1 MDNTDVPLPNITFLD
16 GDLSTNLIRAGMPEG
31 ACTEEWIIQNPCC
44 LEKLQNEFI
53 EAGSSIIYAPS
64 VSVGTKGNS
73 DEVCSQLVALS
84 KKAADSR
91 ALTAGVLSFADNASE
106 EDDEIDFFEMFSA
119 YFKQARTLHEAG
131 VDLFVVEGKTSLSQI
146 RAAVLA
152 CKRFDVPTF
161 VTVSVNEEGKTAT
174 GTSALSALV
183 CVQEMRVS
191 AFGLNC
197 SNPPEEMRDIIAD
210 LAPYAKIPLIAR
222 PNAGISDENGD
233 FSLSPEE
240 MAVQM
245 LGIVESGAS
254 YIGGGLGTT
263 PAHIKAMHEKCRG
276 VKPQSKYNDE
286 LNDMIVLCNENQAF
300 FLSPDSIEVSEY
312 IECSQDMSDIL
323 LDLNDTNTDIIGV
336 ELFTADDAVLF
347 MQNVHMASLPI
358 IFKSQSI
365 TALTTALILYPGR
378 ACIDSRCDLSEDV
391 LLSLSQKY
399 GAIIY

>member
-16 GDLSTNLIRAGMPEG
+16 GDLSTNLIRAGMPEE
-31 ACTEEWIIQNPCC
+31 ACAEEWIIQNPCC

-64 VSVGTKGNS
+64 VSVGTISSS
-73 DEVCSQLVALS
+73 DEVCSQLMALS

-91 ALTAGVLSFADNASE
+91 ALAAGVLTFADNALDENE
-106 EDDEIDFFEMFSA
+106 EADFFEMFSA
-119 YFKQARTLHEAG
+119 CFKQARTLHEAG
-131 VDLFVVEGKTSLSQI
+131 ADLFVVEGKISLSQI

-161 VTVSVNEEGKTAT
+161 VTISVDEEGQTAT

-183 CVQEMRVS
+183 CLQEMGVS

-197 SNPPEEMRDIIAD
+197 SHSPEQMRDIIAD

-222 PNAGISDENGD
+222 PNAGISDENGNY
-233 FSLSPEE
+233 SLTPEE

-263 PAHIKAMHEKCRG
+263 PAHIKAICEKCKG
-276 VKPQSKYNDE
+276 VRPQSKYNDE
-286 LNDMIVLCNENQAF
+286 LNDMLVLCNENQAF

-323 LDLNDTNTDIIGV
+323 LDLNDTNMDIIGV

-365 TALTTALILYPGR
+365 TALTTALILYSGR